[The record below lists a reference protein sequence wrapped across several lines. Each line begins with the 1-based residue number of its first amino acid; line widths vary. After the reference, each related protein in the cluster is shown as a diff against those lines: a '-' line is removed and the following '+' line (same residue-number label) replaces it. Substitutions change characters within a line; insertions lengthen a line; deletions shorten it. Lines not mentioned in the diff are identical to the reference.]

1 VTAGWETRAVERVI
15 VVGPAGS
22 GKTTVARRIAAA
34 RDLPHTEL
42 DALWWD
48 PNWTETGRER
58 FRERLAPVVAADRW
72 VVDGNYFSVGS
83 RELVWPRA
91 DTIVWTDLA
100 KWRTIARVVRR
111 TIRRSLSGV
120 ELWSGNR
127 EHLRGA
133 LGRDELLRFAW
144 RAYPKY
150 RRRYSAIREDP
161 ELAHLTVIRLGTPRS
176 VRAWLEEVAADD

>member
-1 VTAGWETRAVERVI
+1 
-15 VVGPAGS
+15 
-22 GKTTVARRIAAA
+22 
-34 RDLPHTEL
+34 
-42 DALWWD
+42 
-48 PNWTETGRER
+48 
-58 FRERLAPVVAADRW
+58 